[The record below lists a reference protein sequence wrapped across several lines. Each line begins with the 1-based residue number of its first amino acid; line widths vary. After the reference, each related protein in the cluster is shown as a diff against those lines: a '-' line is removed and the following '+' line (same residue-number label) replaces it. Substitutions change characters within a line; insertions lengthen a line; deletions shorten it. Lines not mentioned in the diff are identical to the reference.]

1 VRAGADWWIGN
12 AVFEHENKKWRYY
25 RFYAFVKIASLAITT
40 VESNDMASNAKHD
53 RVYCANALLDISGII
68 QKEGGAR
75 PADNGSSHILAPGD
89 GSGIAQNDAAAWPAR
104 EKASAAGW
112 QSQ

>member
-1 VRAGADWWIGN
+1 M
-12 AVFEHENKKWRYY
+12 
-25 RFYAFVKIASLAITT
+25 KIASLAITT
-40 VESNDMASNAKHD
+40 VESNAMAGNAKRD

-68 QKEGGAR
+68 QRQNGAW
-75 PADNGSSHILAPGD
+75 PADSGSSHILAPGD
-89 GSGIAQNDAAAWPAR
+89 GSGIARNDAAVSPAR